1 MLRRFIIIII
11 RRGVGRH
18 SKYELKSDVLYISK
32 EYIYM
37 SITIVI
43 VIIIMRS
50 FTS

>member
-32 EYIYM
+32 EYIY
-37 SITIVI
+37 VYNYCYCYYYYA
-43 VIIIMRS
+43 
-50 FTS
+50 